1 MLHVLTFTV
10 AGIEIGWGVCHRSW
24 GTAAPSCGQALH
36 DRRLGACRYVP
47 DSSTSG
53 QSTSVAV
60 DCGCMGAYVMD
71 ATSSMGRSPLL
82 GVLGFVLM
90 PAVWSVPEALVA
102 AELATAFPSNAGYVT
117 WVTAA
122 FGPFWGFL
130 EGFLS
135 WVAGVSDNSIYPVLF
150 CDYLKHILPATADG
164 TPRILCALA
173 FALALSW
180 LNYAGLNI
188 MGWSAVGLAIFTIL
202 PFLYIVP
209 AGLPEVQLAN
219 FLVVPRLQEMDWQ
232 KYLNVLFWNLNYWDS
247 ASTLA
252 GEVRDPRRVFPQALC
267 LAMMFVI
274 ASYVFPL
281 FVGVGIQTDTAKL
294 RWRNWRSGTLTLV
307 GEATGGGVVK
317 SWVVLSAAVSNI
329 GQFTCEQAANAY
341 QLEGMAELGWLP
353 KCFTHRSRLT
363 SEEIRTGYV
372 FDPAALRMQQ
382 LPQQHLN
389 PAIGASYGSAAGSD
403 GCISSGSTNLPEERG
418 RSFFFPLEPFWFL
431 GLVSPSLYE
440 FVPRHLRIV
449 QSLPHLVLL
458 VGTTTNAVLIGR
470 VLEDCRHWSHR
481 NTAYLAVLVT
491 SGVFSLHSLWRLVCQ
506 MAQYRYDL
514 QQRSA
519 QIQLFKEN
527 LARQFQLLAN
537 ELEDL
542 LARSAETEVGLAER
556 SLDAERRDLSR
567 FLKNIGPKLADEP
580 PPPFLEH
587 FRQFLSLWLQM
598 LAECAADPVAQ
609 PYSVIGEVE
618 FNSFDRSCEL
628 AVHLSEQLK
637 AKEIRFIR
645 DHTEEGKKGVL
656 SMKKAWK
663 KMRLLQQKAL
673 KWTGLK
679 RFAKTQ
685 PDEEEG
691 DLHKAEVICELP
703 ARRTP
708 SSVELY
714 WFKFQ
719 LGAGCGFD
727 MNEDNYPLRIR
738 CMLFVCIIL
747 SPEHLSFMLSFVLGL
762 GLLLVNAFLI
772 SSPSQVVTMSIAV
785 TNCCT
790 AFVLYDFLDIDT
802 LQRLEQQALEM
813 KAAAQQADERRK
825 ILQAFFARMQLL
837 VSLWQMRTLPRLALM
852 KRLSVALEDAAQEG
866 GILPLLVDAVPHLDA
881 LENALLSLHFWQEE
895 GKLSIEDKEEVQHL
909 IQSAAAEGSIKD
921 MLEKLPDVV
930 TGHNTP
936 YVGLATGLI
945 IILAL
950 STSDFISIVDLLNG
964 IYCQAQ
970 LLEFFAFLHLRRVS
984 PNLRRPF
991 RVPLESMLGCIAL
1004 LFLPIVFCL
1013 LLLVLPLIKGN
1024 WKQVVCLVA
1033 VPVAGLILHAL
1044 LSLSRRRGWLSFTR
1058 EPPRTV
1064 DELLAMQTPMSTCAR
1079 AHHEA
1084 GAASLTAREERRDE
1098 IMREWVRYSAAK
1110 SSEHVLTESMQAM
1123 FVLARRGER
1132 YALLT

>member
-1 MLHVLTFTV
+1 MTRPPTRLRSLSMPGLVAIIYYSV
-10 AGIEIGWGVCHRSW
+10 AGGPF
-24 GTAAPSCGQALH
+24 GTEDVVSAAG
-36 DRRLGACRYVP
+36 
-47 DSSTSG
+47 
-53 QSTSVAV
+53 
-60 DCGCMGAYVMD
+60 
-71 ATSSMGRSPLL
+71 PLL

-353 KCFTHRSRLT
+353 KCFTHRSR
-363 SEEIRTGYV
+363 
-372 FDPAALRMQQ
+372 
-382 LPQQHLN
+382 
-389 PAIGASYGSAAGSD
+389 
-403 GCISSGSTNLPEERG
+403 
-418 RSFFFPLEPFWFL
+418 
-431 GLVSPSLYE
+431 
-440 FVPRHLRIV
+440 
-449 QSLPHLVLL
+449 
-458 VGTTTNAVLIGR
+458 
-470 VLEDCRHWSHR
+470 
-481 NTAYLAVLVT
+481 
-491 SGVFSLHSLWRLVCQ
+491 
-506 MAQYRYDL
+506 
-514 QQRSA
+514 
-519 QIQLFKEN
+519 
-527 LARQFQLLAN
+527 
-537 ELEDL
+537 
-542 LARSAETEVGLAER
+542 
-556 SLDAERRDLSR
+556 
-567 FLKNIGPKLADEP
+567 
-580 PPPFLEH
+580 
-587 FRQFLSLWLQM
+587 
-598 LAECAADPVAQ
+598 
-609 PYSVIGEVE
+609 
-618 FNSFDRSCEL
+618 
-628 AVHLSEQLK
+628 
-637 AKEIRFIR
+637 
-645 DHTEEGKKGVL
+645 
-656 SMKKAWK
+656 
-663 KMRLLQQKAL
+663 
-673 KWTGLK
+673 
-679 RFAKTQ
+679 
-685 PDEEEG
+685 
-691 DLHKAEVICELP
+691 
-703 ARRTP
+703 
-708 SSVELY
+708 
-714 WFKFQ
+714 
-719 LGAGCGFD
+719 
-727 MNEDNYPLRIR
+727 
-738 CMLFVCIIL
+738 
-747 SPEHLSFMLSFVLGL
+747 
-762 GLLLVNAFLI
+762 
-772 SSPSQVVTMSIAV
+772 
-785 TNCCT
+785 
-790 AFVLYDFLDIDT
+790 
-802 LQRLEQQALEM
+802 
-813 KAAAQQADERRK
+813 
-825 ILQAFFARMQLL
+825 
-837 VSLWQMRTLPRLALM
+837 
-852 KRLSVALEDAAQEG
+852 
-866 GILPLLVDAVPHLDA
+866 
-881 LENALLSLHFWQEE
+881 
-895 GKLSIEDKEEVQHL
+895 
-909 IQSAAAEGSIKD
+909 
-921 MLEKLPDVV
+921 
-930 TGHNTP
+930 HNTP

-1079 AHHEA
+1079 AHHEPFLSDTFHLPPA
-1084 GAASLTAREERRDE
+1084 
-1098 IMREWVRYSAAK
+1098 
-1110 SSEHVLTESMQAM
+1110 SEHDEHL
-1123 FVLARRGER
+1123 
-1132 YALLT
+1132 

>member
-1 MLHVLTFTV
+1 
-10 AGIEIGWGVCHRSW
+10 
-24 GTAAPSCGQALH
+24 
-36 DRRLGACRYVP
+36 
-47 DSSTSG
+47 
-53 QSTSVAV
+53 
-60 DCGCMGAYVMD
+60 
-71 ATSSMGRSPLL
+71 
-82 GVLGFVLM
+82 
-90 PAVWSVPEALVA
+90 
-102 AELATAFPSNAGYVT
+102 
-117 WVTAA
+117 
-122 FGPFWGFL
+122 
-130 EGFLS
+130 
-135 WVAGVSDNSIYPVLF
+135 
-150 CDYLKHILPATADG
+150 
-164 TPRILCALA
+164 
-173 FALALSW
+173 
-180 LNYAGLNI
+180 
-188 MGWSAVGLAIFTIL
+188 
-202 PFLYIVP
+202 
-209 AGLPEVQLAN
+209 
-219 FLVVPRLQEMDWQ
+219 
-232 KYLNVLFWNLNYWDS
+232 
-247 ASTLA
+247 
-252 GEVRDPRRVFPQALC
+252 
-267 LAMMFVI
+267 
-274 ASYVFPL
+274 
-281 FVGVGIQTDTAKL
+281 
-294 RWRNWRSGTLTLV
+294 
-307 GEATGGGVVK
+307 
-317 SWVVLSAAVSNI
+317 
-329 GQFTCEQAANAY
+329 
-341 QLEGMAELGWLP
+341 
-353 KCFTHRSRLT
+353 
-363 SEEIRTGYV
+363 
-372 FDPAALRMQQ
+372 MQQ

-645 DHTEEGKKGVL
+645 DHTEEGKK
-656 SMKKAWK
+656 AWK

-930 TGHNTP
+930 TGLTHRMKR
-936 YVGLATGLI
+936 V
-945 IILAL
+945 
-950 STSDFISIVDLLNG
+950 
-964 IYCQAQ
+964 
-970 LLEFFAFLHLRRVS
+970 LLE
-984 PNLRRPF
+984 
-991 RVPLESMLGCIAL
+991 
-1004 LFLPIVFCL
+1004 
-1013 LLLVLPLIKGN
+1013 
-1024 WKQVVCLVA
+1024 
-1033 VPVAGLILHAL
+1033 
-1044 LSLSRRRGWLSFTR
+1044 
-1058 EPPRTV
+1058 
-1064 DELLAMQTPMSTCAR
+1064 D
-1079 AHHEA
+1079 
-1084 GAASLTAREERRDE
+1084 GA
-1098 IMREWVRYSAAK
+1098 
-1110 SSEHVLTESMQAM
+1110 
-1123 FVLARRGER
+1123 
-1132 YALLT
+1132 

>member
-1 MLHVLTFTV
+1 
-10 AGIEIGWGVCHRSW
+10 
-24 GTAAPSCGQALH
+24 
-36 DRRLGACRYVP
+36 
-47 DSSTSG
+47 
-53 QSTSVAV
+53 
-60 DCGCMGAYVMD
+60 
-71 ATSSMGRSPLL
+71 
-82 GVLGFVLM
+82 
-90 PAVWSVPEALVA
+90 
-102 AELATAFPSNAGYVT
+102 
-117 WVTAA
+117 
-122 FGPFWGFL
+122 
-130 EGFLS
+130 
-135 WVAGVSDNSIYPVLF
+135 
-150 CDYLKHILPATADG
+150 
-164 TPRILCALA
+164 
-173 FALALSW
+173 
-180 LNYAGLNI
+180 
-188 MGWSAVGLAIFTIL
+188 
-202 PFLYIVP
+202 
-209 AGLPEVQLAN
+209 
-219 FLVVPRLQEMDWQ
+219 
-232 KYLNVLFWNLNYWDS
+232 
-247 ASTLA
+247 
-252 GEVRDPRRVFPQALC
+252 
-267 LAMMFVI
+267 
-274 ASYVFPL
+274 
-281 FVGVGIQTDTAKL
+281 
-294 RWRNWRSGTLTLV
+294 
-307 GEATGGGVVK
+307 
-317 SWVVLSAAVSNI
+317 
-329 GQFTCEQAANAY
+329 
-341 QLEGMAELGWLP
+341 
-353 KCFTHRSRLT
+353 
-363 SEEIRTGYV
+363 
-372 FDPAALRMQQ
+372 MQQ

-645 DHTEEGKKGVL
+645 DHTEEGKK
-656 SMKKAWK
+656 AWK

-852 KRLSVALEDAAQEG
+852 RLSVALEDAAQEG

-930 TGHNTP
+930 TGLTHRMKR
-936 YVGLATGLI
+936 V
-945 IILAL
+945 
-950 STSDFISIVDLLNG
+950 
-964 IYCQAQ
+964 
-970 LLEFFAFLHLRRVS
+970 LLE
-984 PNLRRPF
+984 
-991 RVPLESMLGCIAL
+991 
-1004 LFLPIVFCL
+1004 
-1013 LLLVLPLIKGN
+1013 
-1024 WKQVVCLVA
+1024 
-1033 VPVAGLILHAL
+1033 
-1044 LSLSRRRGWLSFTR
+1044 
-1058 EPPRTV
+1058 
-1064 DELLAMQTPMSTCAR
+1064 D
-1079 AHHEA
+1079 
-1084 GAASLTAREERRDE
+1084 GA
-1098 IMREWVRYSAAK
+1098 
-1110 SSEHVLTESMQAM
+1110 
-1123 FVLARRGER
+1123 
-1132 YALLT
+1132 